1 MKLFCVWL
9 FVKTF
14 LLLLSVFGLVMCS
27 RETYHSLC
35 FFFYLQ
41 YPNKYN
47 FTENLCWPFYK
58 FYFVESIFKS
68 CVFFFMLS
76 MLNFSKKLFAQF
88 LLEKNGPF
96 WKNDGVKIEI
106 FKILT
111 ILLGLF
117 YYNWNNVLFNN
128 ILSIGNF
135 WYIHL
140 TCNHSLSTMS
150 KNRKYFNWIVP
161 TCLHEIFKNLI

>member
-1 MKLFCVWL
+1 MFKRNISQFMFLFLPSISEQIQLYWKFMLTFLQILFCW
-9 FVKTF
+9 K
-14 LLLLSVFGLVMCS
+14 
-27 RETYHSLC
+27 H
-35 FFFYLQ
+35 
-41 YPNKYN
+41 
-47 FTENLCWPFYK
+47 
-58 FYFVESIFKS
+58 FKS

-161 TCLHEIFKNLI
+161 TCLHEIFRNLI